1 MEIVKILIILLFG
14 FLLKNIF
21 NLILNLKIILII
33 FLIILIRKYGIRKNY
48 NYHI

>member
-33 FLIILIRKYGIRKNY
+33 FLIILIRK
-48 NYHI
+48 

>member
-1 MEIVKILIILLFG
+1 MSLSIIAVVANILMEIVKILIILLFG

-33 FLIILIRKYGIRKNY
+33 DHKKYI
-48 NYHI
+48 